1 LGNSL
6 FYLDPLKIFSYTPVL
21 LALSDYGVRHK
32 RKIIGQNG
40 LCPVRLAPV
49 FNLQK
54 KIFIGRSF
62 MGRVAIIGVGQS
74 AFVRGYP
81 GSIRELAFEG
91 FKECMA
97 DAQVSVKEIDA
108 SVICSAPE
116 YDKQR
121 SPAGV
126 FAEYL
131 GLTPQPTFYVETLC
145 SSSST
150 GVKLAY
156 SLIKSG
162 LHDVVVVL
170 GFQKMSEIS
179 SAESQERMG
188 RGADIQWES
197 PFGTMMPAY
206 YAMYA
211 RAHMKKYGT
220 TPEDLALIR
229 VKASTYGQINEKAV
243 YRKPV
248 ALDMFSDPQSPMS
261 GPVASPLRV
270 GDCCANADGSSCII
284 LASEEKAKALSKKP
298 VWILGVGAASSPV
311 NMAGRALFTGLAV
324 GEEAGKQAYKMA
336 GVSPKDVDVAEVHD
350 CFTIAEMM
358 AYENLGFA
366 KPGEGKDLIK
376 SKETYKEGIIP
387 VNVDGGLLSKGHPI
401 GATGGS
407 QIRTIVLQLRGQ
419 AGDMQ
424 VKNPE
429 IGLVHNIGGVG
440 LYGNVTILGRS

>member
-1 LGNSL
+1 
-6 FYLDPLKIFSYTPVL
+6 
-21 LALSDYGVRHK
+21 
-32 RKIIGQNG
+32 
-40 LCPVRLAPV
+40 
-49 FNLQK
+49 
-54 KIFIGRSF
+54 
-62 MGRVAIIGVGQS
+62 MGKVGIIGVGQS

-81 GSIRELAFEG
+81 GSIRELAFEA
-91 FKECMA
+91 FKEAMQN
-97 DAQVSVKEIDA
+97 AQIKAKEIDA
-108 SVICSAPE
+108 SIICSAPE

-131 GLTPQPTFYVETLC
+131 GLIPQPTFYLESLC

-150 GVKLAY
+150 GLRIAF
-156 SLIKSG
+156 SLVKSG
-162 LHDVVVVL
+162 LHDVVAVI

-206 YAMYA
+206 YAMFA
-211 RAHMKKYGT
+211 KAHMEKYGT
-220 TPEDLALIR
+220 TLDDLALIR
-229 VKASTYGQINEKAV
+229 VKAATYGQINDKAV

-248 ALDMFSDPQSPMS
+248 TFEMFSDPKSPMS

-270 GDCCANADGSSCII
+270 GDCCANADGSSCVIV
-284 LASEEKAKALSKKP
+284 ANEEKAKALSKKP
-298 VWILGVGAASSPV
+298 VWILGLGAASASV
-311 NMAGRALFTGLAV
+311 NLAGRDLFTGLSVARQA
-324 GEEAGKQAYKMA
+324 GEQAYKMA
-336 GVSPKDVDVAEVHD
+336 GVTPKDIDVAEVHD
-350 CFTIAEMM
+350 CFTIAELM

-376 SKETYKEGIIP
+376 NKATYKEGSIP

-407 QIRTIVLQLRGQ
+407 QIRTIVLQLRGE
-419 AGDMQ
+419 AGEMQ
-424 VKNPE
+424 VKEPE
-429 IGLVHNIGGVG
+429 MGLVHNIGGVG
-440 LYGNVTILGRS
+440 LYGNVTILGR

>member
-1 LGNSL
+1 
-6 FYLDPLKIFSYTPVL
+6 
-21 LALSDYGVRHK
+21 
-32 RKIIGQNG
+32 
-40 LCPVRLAPV
+40 
-49 FNLQK
+49 
-54 KIFIGRSF
+54 
-62 MGRVAIIGVGQS
+62 MGKVGIIGVGQS
-74 AFVRGYP
+74 TFVRSYP

-91 FKECMA
+91 FKDAMQ
-97 DAQVSVKEIDA
+97 DAQITTRDIGA

-126 FAEYL
+126 FAEYM
-131 GLTPQPTFYVETLC
+131 GLNPQPTFYVESLC
-145 SSSST
+145 SSSSM
-150 GVKLAY
+150 GLRLAY
-156 SLIKSG
+156 SLVKSG
-162 LHDVVVVL
+162 LHDMVAVI

-179 SAESQERMG
+179 SSESQERMG

-211 RAHMKKYGT
+211 RGHMEKYGT
-220 TPEDLALIR
+220 TPDDLALIR
-229 VKASTYGQINEKAV
+229 VKAATYGQLNDKAV

-248 ALDMFSDPQSPMS
+248 TFDMFKDPENRMA

-284 LASEEKAKALSKKP
+284 VANEEKAKAFSKKP
-298 VWILGVGAASSPV
+298 VWIMGLGAASTSV
-311 NMAGRALFTGLAV
+311 NLAGRDLFSGLTVAQ
-324 GEEAGKQAYKMA
+324 EAGKQAYEMA
-336 GVSPKDVDVAEVHD
+336 GITAKDIDVAEVHD

-358 AYENLGFA
+358 AYEDLGFA
-366 KPGEGKDLIK
+366 APGEGKELIK
-376 SKETYKEGIIP
+376 GKETYKEGSIP

-407 QIRTIVLQLRGQ
+407 QIRTIVLQLRDE
-419 AGDMQ
+419 AGEIQ
-424 VKNPE
+424 VNNPQ

-440 LYGNVTILGRS
+440 LYGNVTILGR

>member
-1 LGNSL
+1 
-6 FYLDPLKIFSYTPVL
+6 
-21 LALSDYGVRHK
+21 
-32 RKIIGQNG
+32 
-40 LCPVRLAPV
+40 
-49 FNLQK
+49 
-54 KIFIGRSF
+54 

-248 ALDMFSDPQSPMS
+248 SLDMFSDPQSPMS

-284 LASEEKAKALSKKP
+284 LAGEEKAKALSKKP

-376 SKETYKEGIIP
+376 SKETYKEGSIP

-407 QIRTIVLQLRGQ
+407 QIRTIVLQLRGE

-424 VKNPE
+424 VKDPE

>member
-1 LGNSL
+1 
-6 FYLDPLKIFSYTPVL
+6 
-21 LALSDYGVRHK
+21 
-32 RKIIGQNG
+32 
-40 LCPVRLAPV
+40 
-49 FNLQK
+49 
-54 KIFIGRSF
+54 
-62 MGRVAIIGVGQS
+62 MGKVGIIGVGQS

-91 FKECMA
+91 FR
-97 DAQVSVKEIDA
+97 DAVEDAGVSSQDIDA

-131 GLTPQPTFYVETLC
+131 GLVPQPTCYLESLC
-145 SSSST
+145 SSSSM
-150 GVKLAY
+150 GLRVAY
-156 SLIKSG
+156 SLVKSG
-162 LHDVVVVL
+162 LHDVVAVI

-211 RAHMKKYGT
+211 RAHMEKYGT
-220 TPEDLALIR
+220 TAEDLALIR
-229 VKASTYGQINEKAV
+229 VKAATYGQINEKAV

-248 ALDMFSDPQSPMS
+248 TFEMFSDPESPMS
-261 GPVASPLRV
+261 NPVASPLRV
-270 GDCCANADGSSCII
+270 GDCCANADGSSCVIV
-284 LASEEKAKALSKKP
+284 ASEERAKALSQKP
-298 VWILGVGAASSPV
+298 VWIMGLGAASTAV
-311 NMAGRALFTGLAV
+311 NLAGRDLFTGLTVAQ
-324 GEEAGKQAYKMA
+324 EAGDQAYKMA
-336 GVSPKDVDVAEVHD
+336 GVTAEDIDVAEVHD

-366 KPGEGKDLIK
+366 RPGEGKELIK
-376 SKETYKEGIIP
+376 SKATYKEGSIP

-407 QIRTIVLQLRGQ
+407 QLRTIVLQLRGE

-424 VKNPE
+424 VNDPE
-429 IGLVHNIGGVG
+429 VGLVHNIGGVG
-440 LYGNVTILGRS
+440 LYGNVTILGR

>member
-1 LGNSL
+1 
-6 FYLDPLKIFSYTPVL
+6 
-21 LALSDYGVRHK
+21 
-32 RKIIGQNG
+32 
-40 LCPVRLAPV
+40 
-49 FNLQK
+49 
-54 KIFIGRSF
+54 
-62 MGRVAIIGVGQS
+62 MGKVAIVGVGQS
-74 AFVRGYP
+74 KFVRSYP
-81 GSIRELAFEG
+81 GSIRELVFEG
-91 FKECMA
+91 FKEAMQ
-97 DAQVSVKEIDA
+97 DAQLSTSDIDA
-108 SVICSAPE
+108 SVVCSAPE

-131 GLTPQPTFYVETLC
+131 GLNPQPTFYVETLC

-150 GVKLAY
+150 GLKLAY
-156 SLIKSG
+156 SLVKSG
-162 LHDVVVVL
+162 LHDTVAVI

-179 SAESQERMG
+179 SSESQERMG

-211 RAHMKKYGT
+211 KAHMEKYGT
-220 TPEDLALIR
+220 TLDDLALIR
-229 VKASTYGQINEKAV
+229 VKAATYGQLNDRAV

-248 ALDMFSDPQSPMS
+248 AFEMFSDPENRMA
-261 GPVASPLRV
+261 GPVANPLRV

-284 LASEEKAKALSKKP
+284 VASEEKARSISSKP
-298 VWILGVGAASSPV
+298 VWILGVGAATTSV
-311 NMAGRALFTGLAV
+311 NLAGRDLFTGLTVA
-324 GEEAGKQAYKMA
+324 EQAAQQAYQMA
-336 GVSPKDVDVAEVHD
+336 GVGPDDIDVAEVHD

-366 KPGEGKDLIK
+366 KPGEGKQLIRAK
-376 SKETYKEGIIP
+376 ATYQDGRIP

-407 QIRTIVLQLRGQ
+407 QIRTIVLQLRDE
-419 AGDMQ
+419 AGDIQ
-424 VKNPE
+424 VNNPQ

-440 LYGNVTILGRS
+440 LYGNVTILGR

>member
-1 LGNSL
+1 M
-6 FYLDPLKIFSYTPVL
+6 D
-21 LALSDYGVRHK
+21 
-32 RKIIGQNG
+32 
-40 LCPVRLAPV
+40 
-49 FNLQK
+49 
-54 KIFIGRSF
+54 
-62 MGRVAIIGVGQS
+62 RVAIIGVGQS

-91 FKECMA
+91 FRECMQ
-97 DAQVSVKEIDA
+97 DAQISTKDIDA
-108 SVICSAPE
+108 SIICSAPE

-131 GLTPQPTFYVETLC
+131 GLTPQPTCYLETLC
-145 SSSST
+145 SSSSM
-150 GVKLAY
+150 GLRFAY
-156 SLIKSG
+156 TLIKSG
-162 LHDVVVVL
+162 LHDVVAVI

-211 RAHMKKYGT
+211 RAHMAKYGT
-220 TPEDLALIR
+220 TSEDLALIR
-229 VKASTYGQINEKAV
+229 VKAATYGQINEKAV

-248 ALDMFSDPQSPMS
+248 TFEMFSDPESPIS
-261 GPVASPLRV
+261 NPVSSPLRV
-270 GDCCANADGSSCII
+270 GDCCANADGSSCLI
-284 LASEEKAKALSKKP
+284 LASEEKAKAFCKEP
-298 VWILGVGAASSPV
+298 IWVLGLGAASTSV
-311 NMAGRALFTGLAV
+311 NMAGRDLFTGLTV
-324 GEEAGKQAYKMA
+324 GEQAGEQAYKMA
-336 GVSPKDVDVAEVHD
+336 GITPKDIDVAEIHD

-366 KPGEGKDLIK
+366 TPGEGKELIK
-376 SKETYKEGIIP
+376 SKETYKEGSIP

-407 QIRTIVLQLRGQ
+407 QIRTIVLQLRGE
-419 AGDMQ
+419 AGEMQ
-424 VKNPE
+424 VKDPE

-440 LYGNVTILGRS
+440 LYGNVSILGR

>member
-1 LGNSL
+1 MS
-6 FYLDPLKIFSYTPVL
+6 K
-21 LALSDYGVRHK
+21 
-32 RKIIGQNG
+32 
-40 LCPVRLAPV
+40 
-49 FNLQK
+49 
-54 KIFIGRSF
+54 
-62 MGRVAIIGVGQS
+62 VAIIGVGQS
-74 AFVRGYP
+74 TFVRSYP

-91 FKECMA
+91 FKEAMG
-97 DAQVSVKEIDA
+97 DARITTKDIGA

-131 GLTPQPTFYVETLC
+131 GLNPQPTFYVESLC
-145 SSSST
+145 SSSSM
-150 GVKLAY
+150 GVRLAY
-156 SLIKSG
+156 SLVKSG
-162 LHDVVVVL
+162 LHDVVAVI

-179 SAESQERMG
+179 SSESQERMG

-211 RAHMKKYGT
+211 RAHMAKYGT
-220 TPEDLALIR
+220 GPDDLARIR
-229 VKASTYGQINEKAV
+229 VKAATYGQLNEKAV

-248 ALDMFSDPQSPMS
+248 TFDMFTDPANRMA

-284 LASEEKAKALSKKP
+284 VASEEKAKEFCQKP
-298 VWILGVGAASSPV
+298 VWIMGLGAATTSV
-311 NMAGRALFTGLAV
+311 NLAGRDLFTGLTVAQQ
-324 GEEAGKQAYKMA
+324 AAKQAYDMA
-336 GVSPKDVDVAEVHD
+336 GISAKDIDVAEVHD

-358 AYENLGFA
+358 AYEDLGFA

-376 SKETYKEGIIP
+376 SKETYKEGSIP

-407 QIRTIVLQLRGQ
+407 QIRTIVLQLRGE
-419 AGDMQ
+419 AGDIQ
-424 VKNPE
+424 VDNPQ
-429 IGLVHNIGGVG
+429 IGLIHNIGGVG
-440 LYGNVTILGRS
+440 LYGNVTILGR

>member
-1 LGNSL
+1 MNPENYL
-6 FYLDPLKIFSYTPVL
+6 FFFQAIPERGIINQPVL
-21 LALSDYGVRHK
+21 SDENK
-32 RKIIGQNG
+32 ED
-40 LCPVRLAPV
+40 
-49 FNLQK
+49 
-54 KIFIGRSF
+54 F
-62 MGRVAIIGVGQS
+62 MGKVAIIGVGQS

-91 FKECMA
+91 FREAMQ
-97 DAQVSVKEIDA
+97 DAKIATTDIDA

-126 FAEYL
+126 LAEYL

-150 GVKLAY
+150 GLKIAY
-156 SLIKSG
+156 SLVASG
-162 LHDVVVVL
+162 LHDVVAVV

-206 YAMYA
+206 YATYA
-211 RAHMKKYGT
+211 RGHFEKYGT
-220 TPEDLALIR
+220 TPDDLALIR
-229 VKASTYGQINEKAV
+229 VKAATYGQINEKAV

-248 ALDMFSDPQSPMS
+248 TFEMFSDPENTMS

-270 GDCCANADGSSCII
+270 GDCCANADGSSCLIV
-284 LASEEKAKALSKKP
+284 ANEEKAGLFSKKP
-298 VWILGVGAASSPV
+298 VWIKGIGAASTAV
-311 NMAGRALFTGLAV
+311 NLANRDLFSGLTVGMQAG
-324 GEEAGKQAYKMA
+324 EQAYKMA
-336 GVSPKDVDVAEVHD
+336 GITPKHIDVAEVHD

-366 KPGEGKDLIK
+366 KPGEGKDLIR
-376 SKETYKEGIIP
+376 SKESYKEGSIP

-407 QIRTIVLQLRGQ
+407 QVRTIVLQLRDE
-419 AGDMQ
+419 AGEMQ
-424 VKNPE
+424 VKDPQF
-429 IGLVHNIGGVG
+429 GLVHNIGGVG
-440 LYGNVTILGRS
+440 LYGNVTILGRD

>member
-1 LGNSL
+1 
-6 FYLDPLKIFSYTPVL
+6 
-21 LALSDYGVRHK
+21 
-32 RKIIGQNG
+32 
-40 LCPVRLAPV
+40 
-49 FNLQK
+49 
-54 KIFIGRSF
+54 
-62 MGRVAIIGVGQS
+62 MGKVAIIGVGQS

-91 FKECMA
+91 FKEAMQ
-97 DAQVSVKEIDA
+97 DAKINTKDIDA
-108 SVICSAPE
+108 SIICSAPE

-150 GVKLAY
+150 GLKLAY
-156 SLIKSG
+156 ALVHSG

-211 RAHMKKYGT
+211 RAHMAKYGT
-220 TPEDLALIR
+220 TSDDLALIR
-229 VKASTYGQINEKAV
+229 VKAATYGRINEKAV

-248 ALDMFSDPQSPMS
+248 TFEMFSDPESPMS
-261 GPVASPLRV
+261 NPVSSPLRV
-270 GDCCANADGSSCII
+270 GDCCANADGSSCVII
-284 LASEEKAKALSKKP
+284 AGEEKAKAFCEKP
-298 VWILGVGAASSPV
+298 VWIRGLGAASTAV
-311 NMAGRALFTGLAV
+311 NMSGRDLFTGLTVA
-324 GEEAGKQAYKMA
+324 EHASRQAYKMA
-336 GVSPKDVDVAEVHD
+336 GVTPKDIDVAEVHD

-366 KPGEGKDLIK
+366 KPGEGKELIK
-376 SKETYKEGIIP
+376 SKETYKEGSIP
-387 VNVDGGLLSKGHPI
+387 VNIDGGLLSKGHPI

-407 QIRTIVLQLRGQ
+407 QIRTIVLQLRGE
-419 AGDMQ
+419 AGQMQ
-424 VKNPE
+424 VKDPE

-440 LYGNVTILGRS
+440 LYGNVTILGR

>member
-1 LGNSL
+1 
-6 FYLDPLKIFSYTPVL
+6 
-21 LALSDYGVRHK
+21 
-32 RKIIGQNG
+32 
-40 LCPVRLAPV
+40 
-49 FNLQK
+49 
-54 KIFIGRSF
+54 
-62 MGRVAIIGVGQS
+62 MGKVGIIGVGQS

-91 FKECMA
+91 FKEA
-97 DAQVSVKEIDA
+97 LGDAQIETKDIDA
-108 SVICSAPE
+108 SIICSAPE

-131 GLTPQPTFYVETLC
+131 GLIPQPTCYLESLC
-145 SSSST
+145 SSSSM
-150 GVKLAY
+150 GLRMAY
-156 SLIKSG
+156 SLVKSG
-162 LHDVVVVL
+162 LHDVVAII

-206 YAMYA
+206 YAMFA
-211 RAHMKKYGT
+211 RGHMETYGT
-220 TPEDLALIR
+220 TPDDLALIR
-229 VKASTYGQINEKAV
+229 VKAATYGQINKKAV

-248 ALDMFSDPQSPMS
+248 TFEMFSDPESPMS

-270 GDCCANADGSSCII
+270 GDCCANADGCSCVIV
-284 LASEEKAKALSKKP
+284 ANEEKAKAFSKKP
-298 VWILGVGAASSPV
+298 VWILGLGAASASV
-311 NMAGRALFTGLAV
+311 NMAGREVFSGLEVAKQA
-324 GEEAGKQAYKMA
+324 GEQAYKMA
-336 GVSPKDVDVAEVHD
+336 GVAPKDIDVAEVHD
-350 CFTIAEMM
+350 CFTIAELM

-376 SKETYKEGIIP
+376 SKETYKEGSIP

-407 QIRTIVLQLRGQ
+407 QIRTIVLQLRGE
-419 AGDMQ
+419 AGEMQ
-424 VKNPE
+424 VKTPE
-429 IGLVHNIGGVG
+429 VGLVHNIGGVG
-440 LYGNVTILGRS
+440 LYGNVSILGR

>member
-1 LGNSL
+1 
-6 FYLDPLKIFSYTPVL
+6 
-21 LALSDYGVRHK
+21 
-32 RKIIGQNG
+32 
-40 LCPVRLAPV
+40 
-49 FNLQK
+49 
-54 KIFIGRSF
+54 
-62 MGRVAIIGVGQS
+62 MGKVAIIGVGQS
-74 AFVRGYP
+74 TFVRSYP

-91 FKECMA
+91 FKEAMQ
-97 DAQVSVKEIDA
+97 DAQIATTDIGA

-131 GLTPQPTFYVETLC
+131 GLNPQPTFYVESLC
-145 SSSST
+145 SSSSM
-150 GVKLAY
+150 GVRLAY

-162 LHDVVVVL
+162 LHDVVAVI

-179 SAESQERMG
+179 SSESQERMG

-211 RAHMKKYGT
+211 RNHMETYGT
-220 TPEDLALIR
+220 TLDDLARIR
-229 VKASTYGQINEKAV
+229 VKAATYGQLNDKAV

-248 ALDMFSDPQSPMS
+248 TFDMFSDPENRMS

-270 GDCCANADGSSCII
+270 GDCCANADGSSCLIV
-284 LASEEKAKALSKKP
+284 ASEEKAKIFSKKP
-298 VWILGVGAASSPV
+298 IWIMGLGAASTTV
-311 NMAGRALFTGLAV
+311 NLAGRDLFSGLTVAR
-324 GEEAGKQAYKMA
+324 EAGKQAYKMA
-336 GVSPKDVDVAEVHD
+336 GITAADIDVAEVHD

-358 AYENLGFA
+358 AYEDLGFA
-366 KPGEGKDLIK
+366 APGEGKELIK
-376 SKETYKEGIIP
+376 SKETYKDGGIP

-407 QIRTIVLQLRGQ
+407 QIRTIVLQLREE
-419 AGDMQ
+419 AGDIQ
-424 VKNPE
+424 VVNPQ
-429 IGLVHNIGGVG
+429 IGLIHNIGGVG
-440 LYGNVTILGRS
+440 LYGNVTILGR

>member
-1 LGNSL
+1 ME
-6 FYLDPLKIFSYTPVL
+6 K
-21 LALSDYGVRHK
+21 
-32 RKIIGQNG
+32 
-40 LCPVRLAPV
+40 
-49 FNLQK
+49 
-54 KIFIGRSF
+54 
-62 MGRVAIIGVGQS
+62 VAIIGVGQS
-74 AFVRGYP
+74 SFVRSYP
-81 GSIRELAFEG
+81 GSIRELAFDG
-91 FKECMA
+91 FKESMQ
-97 DAQVSVKEIDA
+97 DAQITTENIDA
-108 SVICSAPE
+108 SIICSAPE

-131 GLTPQPTFYVETLC
+131 GLNPQPTFYVESLC
-145 SSSST
+145 SSSSM
-150 GVKLAY
+150 GLRLAY

-162 LHDVVVVL
+162 LHDVVAVV

-211 RAHMKKYGT
+211 KAHMEKYGT
-220 TPEDLALIR
+220 TLDDLALIR
-229 VKASTYGQINEKAV
+229 VKAATYGQINEKAV

-248 ALDMFSDPQSPMS
+248 TFEMFSDPENRMA
-261 GPVASPLRV
+261 GPVASPLRI

-284 LASEEKAKALSKKP
+284 VASEEKAKALCKKP
-298 VWILGVGAASSPV
+298 VWILGLGAATTSV
-311 NMAGRALFTGLAV
+311 NLAGRDLFTGLSVAQQ
-324 GEEAGKQAYKMA
+324 ASDQAYKMA
-336 GVSPKDVDVAEVHD
+336 GISPKDIDVAEVHD

-366 KPGEGKDLIK
+366 KPGEGKELIK
-376 SKETYKEGIIP
+376 SKETYKEGSIP

-407 QIRTIVLQLRGQ
+407 QIRTIVLQLRDE
-419 AGDMQ
+419 AGDIQ

-440 LYGNVTILGRS
+440 LYGNVSILGR